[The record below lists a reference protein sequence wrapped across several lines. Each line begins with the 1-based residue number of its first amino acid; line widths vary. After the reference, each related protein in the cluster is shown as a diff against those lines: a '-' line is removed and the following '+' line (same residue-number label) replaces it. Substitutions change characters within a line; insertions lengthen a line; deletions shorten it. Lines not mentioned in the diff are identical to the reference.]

1 MVFFIV
7 NAIVSGYLVFHFYY
21 DGFQTGTVK
30 KEFVISSDGNSSV
43 EREEREN
50 EGNMVR
56 FKKKKKNVH
65 SARSHVVRSS
75 TSRFVCVSVVCT
87 IMVGWLYACAQP

>member
-43 EREEREN
+43 EREERERMK
-50 EGNMVR
+50 ETWYDL
-56 FKKKKKNVH
+56 KKKKKMFIQLGHMSCDPVQ
-65 SARSHVVRSS
+65 VD
-75 TSRFVCVSVVCT
+75 
-87 IMVGWLYACAQP
+87 LCA